1 MLDFY
6 GSELGPAG
14 GSYEHGNEPLGSV
27 KRGEFLKY
35 RVILVTSQGRQCSV
49 ELVS

>member
-6 GSELGPAG
+6 GSEFGWVG

-27 KRGEFLKY
+27 KREDFFKY
-35 RVILVTSQGRQCSV
+35 RAILVTSQGRLCSV